1 MKTLAILTI
10 LAIGFIFGS
19 LTGISAKEINER
31 PFLDPGAHARAS
43 AVIAGGLR
51 IRASN
56 ENAAEEEQEEQ
67 EVSNDCD

>member
-1 MKTLAILTI
+1 MKTPAILTI
-10 LAIGFIFGS
+10 LAIGYFFGS

-31 PFLDPGAHARAS
+31 PFLDPGAHARAN

-56 ENAAEEEQEEQ
+56 EEEEQEEQ
-67 EVSNDCD
+67 EVTSDCD

>member
-1 MKTLAILTI
+1 
-10 LAIGFIFGS
+10 
-19 LTGISAKEINER
+19 
-31 PFLDPGAHARAS
+31 
-43 AVIAGGLR
+43 VIAGGLR